1 MFFSRC
7 LLYVFCDRRRL
18 QLAAAFDGWAVCA
31 ARIAEMRRL
40 VISRT
45 KGLLRLRN
53 LSYRMQ
59 VWHEYHYQATR
70 IKNMEHAER
79 YRTWLLGR
87 FYAPLRQK
95 DAAGKHRETDAA
107 FLLL

>member
-1 MFFSRC
+1 
-7 LLYVFCDRRRL
+7 
-18 QLAAAFDGWAVCA
+18 
-31 ARIAEMRRL
+31 MRRL

-87 FYAPLRQK
+87 SYAFRRLCFNFL
-95 DAAGKHRETDAA
+95 AATCGVCPGARPDMRH
-107 FLLL
+107 